1 VFYNLQ
7 DQSILIFILISKTIS
22 IFMFMLIYQIDIYV
36 I

>member
-1 VFYNLQ
+1 M
-7 DQSILIFILISKTIS
+7 IFILISKTIS